1 MRIIRSNRNINAA
14 SMPPTPYDIGP
25 EDPKEYS
32 KLDEFD
38 SELELYF
45 DEPITIDEDGYVE
58 LTGTEYMLNP
68 APDRM
73 GMYLDYDY
81 NVEIADADDI
91 YDRLGDELNAI
102 GIGSKYAPGTY
113 KVTGIINLVSSV
125 SGIEYD
131 DEYSGV
137 DEDGDPIVDKSYYKD
152 DSDYTIKSF
161 IVSDVKVSGATIN
174 SSTTVVGYDGIDE
187 DSWKYLRSK
196 QVIDSDGMLTDY
208 TLYKNADGTQFI
220 CMFGDNDLYEPDP
233 DYADWEGSSEGEAIE
248 WFDNYS
254 SGYDEYDDI
263 YGAESAD
270 ESDAY
275 DEIKEIG
282 QEFTSENTSINSGR
296 LPAVFNMVNFEPST
310 VNLDYGGGKFD
321 NVAEYLTQYD
331 VINLV
336 YDPYN
341 RTAEH
346 NKEVIG
352 LIREHGGADTATCS
366 NVLNVIKEPEVRLNV
381 LQNIKKL
388 VRPGGTVY
396 ITVYEG
402 KGNAAEGPTK
412 SGYQLN
418 RKTADY
424 MEEIQQVFPD
434 ARRKGK
440 LIIATNSGAVT
451 SSTDYEDDDIE
462 LITL

>member
-1 MRIIRSNRNINAA
+1 MRIIKSNRNIAAA
-14 SMPPTPYDIGP
+14 SMPPNPYDIGP

-102 GIGSKYAPGTY
+102 GIGSRYTPGTY

-137 DEDGDPIVDKSYYKD
+137 DEDGDPIVDRSYYKD
-152 DSDYTIKSF
+152 DSEYTIKSF
-161 IVSDVKVSGATIN
+161 TVSDVKVSGAAIN
-174 SSTTVVGYDGIDE
+174 SSTTVVGYDDIDE

-233 DYADWEGSSEGEAIE
+233 DYADWEGSSEEEAIE

-263 YGAESAD
+263 
-270 ESDAY
+270 
-275 DEIKEIG
+275 
-282 QEFTSENTSINSGR
+282 
-296 LPAVFNMVNFEPST
+296 
-310 VNLDYGGGKFD
+310 
-321 NVAEYLTQYD
+321 
-331 VINLV
+331 
-336 YDPYN
+336 
-341 RTAEH
+341 
-346 NKEVIG
+346 
-352 LIREHGGADTATCS
+352 
-366 NVLNVIKEPEVRLNV
+366 
-381 LQNIKKL
+381 
-388 VRPGGTVY
+388 
-396 ITVYEG
+396 
-402 KGNAAEGPTK
+402 
-412 SGYQLN
+412 
-418 RKTADY
+418 
-424 MEEIQQVFPD
+424 
-434 ARRKGK
+434 
-440 LIIATNSGAVT
+440 
-451 SSTDYEDDDIE
+451 
-462 LITL
+462 